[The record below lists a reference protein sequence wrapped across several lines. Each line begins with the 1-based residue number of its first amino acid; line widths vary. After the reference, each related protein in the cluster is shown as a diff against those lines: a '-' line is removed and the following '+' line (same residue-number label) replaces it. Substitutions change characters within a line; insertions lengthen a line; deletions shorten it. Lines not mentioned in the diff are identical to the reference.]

1 MWMKTGVGFAYG
13 FVLVRWW
20 AMSRGSWWHANDV
33 WAGGVG
39 DDDDN
44 GDSIIQNLDNYELI
58 LKTTVH
64 KSVDMDVVP
73 SHMLHLK
80 QKSFE
85 TFFICKVQVI
95 WDFSLWARQKLR
107 DFVRLCYSTTPLWS
121 AIVISAWSLDCSG
134 NMITKRQRW
143 NWQWWSW

>member
-13 FVLVRWW
+13 FVLVRGW
-20 AMSRGSWWHANDV
+20 AMSRGSQWHANDI
-33 WAGGVG
+33 WAGRVG
-39 DDDDN
+39 AMTMTTVTV
-44 GDSIIQNLDNYELI
+44 SSKILI
-58 LKTTVH
+58 TMNWYWGRLVH

-121 AIVISAWSLDCSG
+121 ASVISAWSSDCLG
-134 NMITKRQRW
+134 NMITKRERW
-143 NWQWWSW
+143 IWQW